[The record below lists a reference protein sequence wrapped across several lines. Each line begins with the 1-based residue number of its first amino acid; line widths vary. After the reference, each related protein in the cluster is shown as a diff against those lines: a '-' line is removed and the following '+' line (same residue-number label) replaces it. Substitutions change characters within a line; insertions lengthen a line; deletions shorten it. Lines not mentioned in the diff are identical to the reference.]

1 MTEQNATSDNDSTA
15 ENIPCYFFHLGLIV
29 TGKSEQEHLPKLFK
43 SLAATGICAFK
54 VIRFTEQRGP
64 ITSKARQ
71 LKVAGTDKI
80 IPDKDA
86 DEIGLPA
93 RRYLTI
99 DNRHF
104 VLLIDDLEHDRRAQA
119 QQVFESYRMAFDS
132 ILTDD
137 QKRRAA
143 VHFLV
148 NMLEAYYFA
157 DAQAI
162 NEALSLNAPISDY
175 AGDVETIR
183 NPKSELKKLY
193 QDFDQIED
201 GGRILDLLNVEHVL
215 SKSDSCAWLRTLFAW
230 CVKILERPPYYE
242 SLSLSDK
249 FCLHDGILSD
259 ITKTQLDNL

>member
-1 MTEQNATSDNDSTA
+1 MTEYNATSDNGTSTEDTA
-15 ENIPCYFFHLGLIV
+15 CNYLHFGLIV

-43 SLAATGICAFK
+43 SLLATGICTFE
-54 VIRFTEQRGP
+54 VIGFIGQRGP
-64 ITSKARQ
+64 ITSEKRK
-71 LKVAGTDKI
+71 LKMVGAGKI

-86 DEIGLPA
+86 DEIGFPT
-93 RRYLTI
+93 RTYLKTG
-99 DNRHF
+99 DCHF
-104 VLLIDDLEHDRRAQA
+104 VVLIDDLEHDRQTQV
-119 QQVFESYRMAFDS
+119 QQVFERYRTAFDT

-137 QKRRAA
+137 QKRRAVA
-143 VHFLV
+143 HFLV

-162 NEALSLNAPISDY
+162 NKALDLNPPISDH